1 MKNLALLLFLITSVL
16 ACTPKGEN
24 QSNEEA
30 ANSVVSLDEK
40 EFSEKL
46 SSGKALLVDVRT
58 AEEIASGKI
67 PNAISIDFYRTDFQ
81 DEILILPKEQE
92 ILIYCSAGVRSLQAS
107 EFLAKNGYSKIYHLE
122 GGLGNWVRK
131 GYPFE

>member
-1 MKNLALLLFLITSVL
+1 L
-16 ACTPKGEN
+16 
-24 QSNEEA
+24 
-30 ANSVVSLDEK
+30 VVSLSEK
-40 EFSEKL
+40 EFFEKA

-67 PNAISIDFYRTDFQ
+67 PSAISIDFYRADFQ
-81 DEILILPKEQE
+81 DEILKLSKDQE

-131 GYPFE
+131 GYAFE